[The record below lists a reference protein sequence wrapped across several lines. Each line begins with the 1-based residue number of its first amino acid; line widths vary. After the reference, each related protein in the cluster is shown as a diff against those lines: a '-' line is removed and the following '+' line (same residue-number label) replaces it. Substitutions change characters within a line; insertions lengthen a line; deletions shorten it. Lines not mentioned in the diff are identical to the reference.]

1 MNVDRLLAG
10 VRENVQDFEWDESGE
25 ELFERFK
32 DYVKGNEDGM
42 KDTLLFL
49 KYYIDDSN
57 ILAAVTKSARVETVS
72 FSHLVPSS

>member
-1 MNVDRLLAG
+1 MKMFKISNG
-10 VRENVQDFEWDESGE
+10 MK